1 MSRFPNAFASIRRV
15 GIEVANLPG
24 SRRRL
29 LTRLK
34 TRGPATIADL
44 AADLELS
51 GEAIRQQLA
60 PLERELWIER
70 EALPPSGEPGR
81 PPGRY
86 RLTLKGEGL
95 FPKQTGTL
103 AIALADAIH
112 SELGE
117 AALERVLARV
127 TDTRVAALG
136 GPRPELPLGEQLE
149 RLRDIYGADDPFIEI
164 EKLADGYRL
173 IERNCPFLDMAMAR
187 PILCSSTVTALTR
200 LLGTKVERE
209 DRFQDG
215 HGRCSFRVYE
225 GRPMDVSS
233 LRFTREPPVS
243 KKAE

>member
-1 MSRFPNAFASIRRV
+1 V
-15 GIEVANLPG
+15 GIDVGNLPT
-24 SRRRL
+24 SKRRL

-44 AADLELS
+44 AADLTLS
-51 GEAIRQQLA
+51 GEAVRQQLA

-95 FPKQTGTL
+95 FPKQTGAL
-103 AIALADAIH
+103 AIAMADAIH
-112 SELGE
+112 SELGDE
-117 AALERVLARV
+117 ALERVLARV

-136 GPRPELPLGEQLE
+136 GPRPDLPLAEQLVH
-149 RLRDIYGADDPFIEI
+149 LRSVYGADDPFIEI
-164 EKLADGYRL
+164 EQVADGYRL
-173 IERNCPFLDMAMAR
+173 IERNCPFLEVAMAR
-187 PILCSSTVTALTR
+187 PVLCSATVSVLTR
-200 LLGTKVERE
+200 MLGRKVVRE

-215 HGRCSFRVYE
+215 HGRCSFRVLE
-225 GRPMDVSS
+225 NQPIDVSN
-233 LRFTREPPVS
+233 LRFAREPQVQ

>member
-1 MSRFPNAFASIRRV
+1 M

-24 SRRRL
+24 SKRRL

-44 AADLELS
+44 AADLALS

-117 AALERVLARV
+117 SALESVLARV
-127 TDTRVAALG
+127 TDTRVEALG
-136 GPRPELPLGEQLE
+136 GAQPDLPLAEQLE
-149 RLRDIYGADDPFIEI
+149 RLRSVYGVDDPFIEV
-164 EKLADGYRL
+164 EQVADGYRL

-187 PILCSSTVTALTR
+187 PVLCSSTVSVLTR
-200 LLGTKVERE
+200 LLGTKVVRE

-215 HGRCSFRVYE
+215 HGRCSFRIYE
-225 GRPMDVSS
+225 NQPLDVTN
-233 LRFTREPPVS
+233 LRFAREPAH
-243 KKAE
+243 KKAD

>member
-1 MSRFPNAFASIRRV
+1 M

-24 SRRRL
+24 SKRRL

-44 AADLELS
+44 AADLALS

-117 AALERVLARV
+117 SALERVLARV

-136 GPRPELPLGEQLE
+136 GPQPELPLPEQLE
-149 RLRDIYGADDPFIEI
+149 RLRAVYGVDDPFIEV
-164 EKLADGYRL
+164 EQLADGYRL

-187 PILCSSTVTALTR
+187 PVLCSSTVSVLTR
-200 LLGTKVERE
+200 LLGTKVVRE

-215 HGRCSFRVYE
+215 HGRCSFRIHE
-225 GRPMDVSS
+225 NQPLDVTN
-233 LRFTREPPVS
+233 LRFAREPSVH
-243 KKAE
+243 KKVE

>member
-1 MSRFPNAFASIRRV
+1 M
-15 GIEVANLPG
+15 
-24 SRRRL
+24 

-44 AADLELS
+44 AADLALS

-117 AALERVLARV
+117 VALERVLARV

-136 GPRPELPLGEQLE
+136 GPRPELPLAQQLD
-149 RLRDIYGADDPFIEI
+149 RLRAVYGVDDPFIEI
-164 EKLADGYRL
+164 EPVADGYRL

-187 PILCSSTVTALTR
+187 PVLCSSTVSVLTR
-200 LLGTKVERE
+200 LLGTKVVRE

-215 HGRCSFRVYE
+215 HGRCSFRIYE
-225 GRPMDVSS
+225 NQPVDVSN
-233 LRFTREPPVS
+233 LRFSREPSVP

>member
-1 MSRFPNAFASIRRV
+1 V

-24 SRRRL
+24 SKRRL

-44 AADLELS
+44 AADLALS

-117 AALERVLARV
+117 SALERVLARV

-136 GPRPELPLGEQLE
+136 GQRPELPLADQLE
-149 RLRDIYGADDPFIEI
+149 RLRAVYGVDDPFIEV
-164 EKLADGYRL
+164 EQLADGYRL

-187 PILCSSTVTALTR
+187 PVLCSSTVSVLTR
-200 LLGTKVERE
+200 LLGTKVVRE

-215 HGRCSFRVYE
+215 HGRCSFRIYE
-225 GRPMDVSS
+225 NQPIDVTN
-233 LRFTREPPVS
+233 LRFAREPSVT
-243 KKAE
+243 KKVE